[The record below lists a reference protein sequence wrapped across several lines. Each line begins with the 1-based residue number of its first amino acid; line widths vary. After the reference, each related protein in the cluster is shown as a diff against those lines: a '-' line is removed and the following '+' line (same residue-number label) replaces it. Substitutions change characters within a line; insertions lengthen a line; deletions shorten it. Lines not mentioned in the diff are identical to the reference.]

1 MSGYLLNS
9 HSFLSLRKIVPFRF
23 NFDKRLPTLNTFFC
37 SSCSLGRYS
46 IIKSLIFLRGSDLCY
61 LRSFLTASLEIG
73 RCFWTRSRTTAI
85 VNSNGVIRH
94 RKEYVFLPDKHCMN
108 SISLRVNH
116 LDVNHSVDKEWVA
129 ILLGRFLSFEVIIT
143 VSECYFFFFL
153 FKIHCP
159 SDMYF
164 SICSLRGWRSCSITF
179 QTSSGSTW

>member
-1 MSGYLLNS
+1 
-9 HSFLSLRKIVPFRF
+9 
-23 NFDKRLPTLNTFFC
+23 
-37 SSCSLGRYS
+37 
-46 IIKSLIFLRGSDLCY
+46 
-61 LRSFLTASLEIG
+61 
-73 RCFWTRSRTTAI
+73 
-85 VNSNGVIRH
+85 
-94 RKEYVFLPDKHCMN
+94 MN

-164 SICSLRGWRSCSITF
+164 SICSLRG
-179 QTSSGSTW
+179 